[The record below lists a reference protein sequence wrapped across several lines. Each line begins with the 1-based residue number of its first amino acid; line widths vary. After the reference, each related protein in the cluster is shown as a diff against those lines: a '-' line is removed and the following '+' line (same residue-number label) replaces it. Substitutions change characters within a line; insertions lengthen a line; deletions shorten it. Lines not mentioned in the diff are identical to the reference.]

1 MRGDIQKRKI
11 IMTEQDFTDQLIAH
25 IKSSIVDAR
34 IESHR
39 SVLYEMPVSDDGNV
53 HIGVDKDSGEAIR
66 GNGMGFEQDI
76 LIFEERIKGQATV
89 IPRVIVEV
97 KYDSVT
103 THDAIVYSYK
113 ADSIKRVYPFVRFG
127 MVIGGFKTIPGR
139 VLRLGKHFDFVI
151 AVQYPFVAAQIAEVN
166 DLLKKEL
173 DTSRS
178 LGTMLRGKIKPRIVH
193 KGFSMTQ

>member
-1 MRGDIQKRKI
+1 
-11 IMTEQDFTDQLIAH
+11 MTEQDFTDQLIAQ
-25 IKSSIVDAR
+25 IKPAISDALV
-34 IESHR
+34 ESHR
-39 SVLYEMPVSDDGNV
+39 SVLYETPVTDDGEV

-66 GNGMGFEQDI
+66 GKGTGFEQDI
-76 LIFEERIKGQATV
+76 LIFEERTKGKTTV

-97 KYDSVT
+97 KYGSVT

-113 ADSIKRVYPFVRFG
+113 AESIKRVYPFVRFG
-127 MVIGGFKTIPGR
+127 MVIGGFDTIPGR

-173 DTSRS
+173 ETSRS
-178 LGTMLRGKIKPRIVH
+178 LGAMLRGKTKPRIVH